1 MMMLLLIKQTTFI
14 FLNNKKEGDIMKY
27 ETKERVENFL
37 EMLIN
42 QIEENGMMEYDGMR
56 ETVLDEAKELLE
68 LITNNK

>member
-1 MMMLLLIKQTTFI
+1 ME
-14 FLNNKKEGDIMKY
+14 N

-42 QIEENGMMEYDGMR
+42 QIEENGMMEYDDMR